1 MRFPRLKSLHPRNRP
16 LRSQHRPSRRVI
28 LSRLKQLLRTGG
40 LAALMLP
47 LACCGSPL
55 TTHPDGSEETGSDSG
70 AKTLRFVWIGDLT
83 PLWHPAAYQTFS
95 QAVVFYLLFN
105 TLVKL
110 DRDLT
115 TIIPDL
121 AKEWEVSSDA
131 RVYTFHLER
140 DVRWHDGSAFTAEDV
155 RFTFERQV
163 LEPYRYVKYLEAVEG
178 AQDYK
183 QGSTESIS
191 GLELLDSH
199 TLRVT
204 LAFPDALFL
213 YRLTEPSCVIIPEHL
228 LKDAPPEGIE
238 STKFASS
245 SPVGTGP
252 YKFVRYLTDQMAEF
266 DVNPDYFKG
275 KPQIEKVFMKR
286 LRSEVAFAQLES
298 GELDLALRLK
308 LFGFERLT
316 GLDRLNI
323 ISGPGV
329 GMSSLYFT
337 GEDPRLQD
345 RRIRQAIYHAIDRK
359 SIVEHVFRG
368 RARVLRGAPPALDG
382 YADLNPYDYN
392 PEKSKRL
399 LQEAGFD
406 FEPPLRIV
414 YDQTYPSAHMIFPII
429 EHQLRQVGINVR
441 LDAMDSTAFIARIM
455 EQRHLLEMFG
465 SNGGAYGVGPH
476 VSATYYDCHRKEWQ
490 SGYLNCELDDLFVQ
504 ASRVTDLP
512 TLPLWARDDFHAAT
526 KRLGGGFK
534 IYRDSRRTF
543 SNIETWTLASE
554 Q

>member
-1 MRFPRLKSLHPRNRP
+1 MKR
-16 LRSQHRPSRRVI
+16 
-28 LSRLKQLLRTGG
+28 LLRACG
-40 LAALMLP
+40 LVALMLP
-47 LACCGSPL
+47 LVCCTPL
-55 TTHPDGSEETGSDSG
+55 TSGRDGGGAGPADTGSDAST
-70 AKTLRFVWIGDLT
+70 KTLRFVWIGDLT

-95 QAVVFYLLFN
+95 QAVVFFLLFN

-110 DRDLT
+110 DIDLT
-115 TIIPDL
+115 TIVPDL
-121 AKEWEVSSDA
+121 AEKWEVSPDA
-131 RVYTFHLER
+131 RVYTFHLRR
-140 DVRWHDGSAFTAEDV
+140 DVRWHDGTPFSAKDV

-163 LEPYRYVKYLEAVEG
+163 LESYRYVKYLEAVEG
-178 AQDYK
+178 AKDYK
-183 QGSTESIS
+183 KGRTEGIS

-199 TLRVT
+199 TIRVT
-204 LAFPDALFL
+204 LSSPDVLFL
-213 YRLTEPSCVIIPEHL
+213 HRLTEPSCVIIPEHIL
-228 LKDAPPEGIE
+228 QGLPPDAVE
-238 STKFASS
+238 SSKFASS
-245 SPVGTGP
+245 TPIGTGP
-252 YKFVRYLTDQMAEF
+252 YKFVRYLTDQVAEF

-329 GMSSLYFT
+329 GMTSLYFI

-345 RRIRQAIYHAIDRK
+345 RRIRQAIYHALDRK
-359 SIVEHVFRG
+359 SIVKHVFRG

-382 YADLNPYDYN
+382 YADLNPYDYD
-392 PEKSKRL
+392 PEKSRRL

-414 YDQTYPSAHMIFPII
+414 YDQTYPSAPMIFPII

-441 LDAMDSTAFIARIM
+441 LDALDSTAFISRIM

-490 SGYLNCELDDLFVQ
+490 SGYLNCKLDELFVQ
-504 ASRVTDLP
+504 ASRTTALDQRDEVYHQVAKILNRDVP
-512 TLPLWARDDFHAAT
+512 TLPLWSRHDFHAAT

-534 IYRDSRRTF
+534 VYRDSRRTF
-543 SNIETWTLASE
+543 SNIETWTLSSVDSE

>member
-1 MRFPRLKSLHPRNRP
+1 M
-16 LRSQHRPSRRVI
+16 
-28 LSRLKQLLRTGG
+28 
-40 LAALMLP
+40 LALV
-47 LACCGSPL
+47 CCGLPL
-55 TTHPDGSEETGSDSG
+55 TTQPGGSETETDRG

-110 DRDLT
+110 DFDLK

-121 AKEWEVSSDA
+121 AESWEVSPDA
-131 RVYTFHLER
+131 SVYTFHLGR
-140 DVRWHDGSAFTAEDV
+140 DVRWHDGTPFTAEDV
-155 RFTFERQV
+155 RFTFERQI
-163 LEPYRYVKYLEAVEG
+163 LESYRYVKYLDTVEG
-178 AQDYK
+178 AKDYK
-183 QGSTESIS
+183 EGRTGGIS

-199 TLRVT
+199 TIRVT
-204 LAFPDALFL
+204 LGFPDALFL
-213 YRLTEPSCVIIPEHL
+213 YRLTEPTCVIIPEHI
-228 LKDAPPEGIE
+228 LKELPPDAVE
-238 STKFASS
+238 SSKFASS

-252 YKFVRYLTDQMAEF
+252 YKFVRYLIDQVAEF

-298 GELDLALRLK
+298 GEIDLALRLK

-316 GLDRLNI
+316 GLSRLNI

-329 GMSSLYFT
+329 GMTALYFI

-345 RRIRQAIYHAIDRK
+345 RRIRQAVYHAIDRK

-392 PEKSKRL
+392 PEKSRRL

-414 YDQTYPSAHMIFPII
+414 YDQTYPSAPMIFPIL
-429 EHQLRQVGINVR
+429 EHQLRQVGFNVR
-441 LDAMDSTAFIARIM
+441 LDAMDSTAFISRIM

-476 VSATYYDCHRKEWQ
+476 VSATYFNCHRKEWL

-504 ASRVTDLP
+504 ASRVTDLDQRDEIYHKVARILNRDVP
-512 TLPLWARDDFHAAT
+512 ILPLWSRHDFHAAT

-543 SNIETWTLASE
+543 SNIETWTLAGE
-554 Q
+554 

>member
-1 MRFPRLKSLHPRNRP
+1 MPGLKL
-16 LRSQHRPSRRVI
+16 
-28 LSRLKQLLRTGG
+28 LLRTCG
-40 LAALMLP
+40 LATLMLP
-47 LACCGSPL
+47 LVCCTPL
-55 TTHPDGSEETGSDSG
+55 TSGGGGNGASPSDTGSD
-70 AKTLRFVWIGDLT
+70 AKTKTLRFVWIGDLT

-121 AKEWEVSSDA
+121 AEKWDISPDA
-131 RVYTFHLER
+131 RIYTFHLRR
-140 DVRWHDGSAFTAEDV
+140 DVRWHDGTPFTAGDV
-155 RFTFERQV
+155 RFSFERQV
-163 LEPYRYVKYLEAVEG
+163 LEPYRYVKYLETVDG

-183 QGSTESIS
+183 EGRADSIS

-199 TLRVT
+199 TIRVT
-204 LAFPDALFL
+204 LSLPDALFL
-213 YRLTEPSCVIIPEHL
+213 HRLTEPTCVMIPEHV
-228 LKDAPPEGIE
+228 LKDTPPDVPE

-316 GLDRLNI
+316 GLEDLNI

-329 GMSSLYFT
+329 GMTALYFIC
-337 GEDPRLQD
+337 EDPRLQD
-345 RRIRQAIYHAIDRK
+345 RRIRQAVYHAIDRK

-368 RARVLRGAPPALDG
+368 RARVLRGAAPALDG

-392 PEKSKRL
+392 PEKSRRL
-399 LQEAGFD
+399 LREAEFD
-406 FEPPLRIV
+406 LEPPLRIV
-414 YDQTYPSAHMIFPII
+414 YDQTYPSAQMIFPIL
-429 EHQLRQVGINVR
+429 EYQLRQVGLNVR
-441 LDAMDSTAFIARIM
+441 LDAMDSTAFIFRIM
-455 EQRHLLEMFG
+455 EQRQLLEMFG

-476 VSATYYDCHRKEWQ
+476 VWATYFNCHRKEWQ
-490 SGYLNCELDDLFVQ
+490 SGYLNCELDELFAK
-504 ASRVTDLP
+504 ASQVTDLDERDEVYHEVARILNRDVP
-512 TLPLWARDDFHAAT
+512 ILPLWSRHDFHAAT

-534 IYRDSRRTF
+534 VYRDSRRTF

-554 Q
+554 